1 MTIND
6 AAGILTAKRS
16 DGHLQW
22 PNDLM
27 TNKRCY
33 GPCLFVQL
41 PFVRTEIWEED
52 AAQMSDQRQFTPLE
66 KKIIHELQQDLPVV
80 RRPFAAV
87 AERVGIS
94 EAELLDKVR
103 EFIAD
108 DIIRR
113 FGATLRHQRTGFDA
127 NAMVVWEVEPERAEE
142 VGNIFASFREVS
154 HCYQRPAMPDWP
166 YRLFTM
172 IHGSSSG
179 VCRQI
184 AQRMSDAAGVE
195 KFDLLFTQE
204 ELKKTTMAYFGDSE
218 E

>member
-1 MTIND
+1 MLCAFCGDQTPIPM
-6 AAGILTAKRS
+6 K
-16 DGHLQW
+16 
-22 PNDLM
+22 
-27 TNKRCY
+27 
-33 GPCLFVQL
+33 
-41 PFVRTEIWEED
+41 EED

-172 IHGSSSG
+172 IHGSSSE

-204 ELKKTTMAYFGDSE
+204 ELKKTTMGPRLWNHSE
-218 E
+218 LRSTCRGERNHLSGARLSQGRPRLRPAQ